1 MGHLGDDGRLL
12 GDDLRLLGDD
22 VRVLERPGTIFL
34 NGSSLESSNHPPEP
48 SNEG

>member
-22 VRVLERPGTIFL
+22 LRVLECPGA
-34 NGSSLESSNHPPEP
+34 
-48 SNEG
+48 

>member
-22 VRVLERPGTIFL
+22 FRVLERSRT
-34 NGSSLESSNHPPEP
+34 
-48 SNEG
+48 